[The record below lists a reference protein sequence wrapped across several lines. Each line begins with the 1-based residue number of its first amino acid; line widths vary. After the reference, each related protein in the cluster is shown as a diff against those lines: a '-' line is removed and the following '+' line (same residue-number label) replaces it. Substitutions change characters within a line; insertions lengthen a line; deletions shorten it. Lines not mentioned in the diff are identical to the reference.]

1 MHHELKIKER
11 YYYALIRWEK
21 TAEIRYN
28 DRDYQKWDTISFC
41 DLIPDNG
48 NEVICEAWYELKK
61 WKITH
66 VLHYPD
72 GLKDWWVV
80 LSLKKI

>member
-1 MHHELKIKER
+1 MHHELKIQNW
-11 YYYALIRWEK
+11 YYISLNSWDKRSEV
-21 TAEIRYN
+21 RFN
-28 DRDYQKWDTISFC
+28 DRDYQVWDTISFRII
-41 DLIPDNG
+41 DISSPHPT
-48 NEVICEAWYELKK
+48 AWIWN